1 MAKRRVAVLAA
12 GAAALIA
19 VALVAMGDLPLTAIY
34 IVYQSFFPSTISW
47 DGKLAYAKCDA
58 AIADPASWPK
68 ATVKACEAMHMCAN
82 EAQLSPAQLRT
93 LAEAVQRTP
102 GCEAL

>member
-1 MAKRRVAVLAA
+1 MTKRRIAVLAA

-19 VALVAMGDLPLTAIY
+19 VALVATGDLPLTAIY

-47 DGKLAYAKCDA
+47 DSKSAYAKCDG
-58 AIADPASWPK
+58 AIADAASWPK
-68 ATVKACEAMHMCAN
+68 APGEACEAMHMCAN
-82 EAQLSPAQLRT
+82 EAQLSPAQLRS

>member
-1 MAKRRVAVLAA
+1 MTQRRILVLAT
-12 GAAALIA
+12 GAAALVA
-19 VALVAMGDLPLTAIY
+19 VAFVAMGDWPLTVIY

-47 DGKLAYAKCDA
+47 DSKSAYAKCDG

-68 ATVKACEAMHMCAN
+68 SPGKACEAMHMCAN
-82 EAQLSPAQLRT
+82 EAQLSPAQLRS